1 MNLPIL
7 AANPFWTEV
16 SVISGVLMLTIIVVK
31 LIRMRAP
38 TLEHSARLPL
48 DDAPTLTQSLT
59 HHARL
64 KDTNHA

>member
-1 MNLPIL
+1 
-7 AANPFWTEV
+7 
-16 SVISGVLMLTIIVVK
+16 
-31 LIRMRAP
+31 MRAP